1 MCFIISILGLFF
13 AFNFYQSGNFIL
25 SIVSLLVSIFF
36 IALMIKNIIYVKK
49 LKEEKKND
57 N

>member
-1 MCFIISILGLFF
+1 MCFVISILGLFF

-49 LKEEKKND
+49 LKEEKKDD